1 MTAEQDVA
9 YLSALDLIDAYR
21 RRTLSPVEVT
31 AATLARIDRF
41 NPRLNAFITVAHE
54 SAMAEARAAEQAY
67 RDGTAG
73 LLAGVPMSIKD
84 LTPTK
89 GIRTTK
95 GSLVNPDWVPDFDA
109 PLVERVKR
117 DGAVILGKSNTPE
130 LGWKGDSGNRII
142 GPTHN
147 PWQQGKTAGGS
158 SGGAG
163 AAVAAG
169 LGPLAQGSDGAGSI
183 RIPAAFCGIFGIK
196 PSFGLVPQ
204 FPASAVGDVSHLG
217 PMTRTVRDA
226 ALMLDAIAGADD
238 RDRFSWSSGIDYLA
252 ACEGGVRGMRI
263 AWSPDL
269 GYATV
274 SPEILRRCE
283 AAVRTFVELGAEVVD
298 ASPGL
303 PDPFPISG
311 TMWGTAMAA
320 VFKENWEAV
329 KNLLDP
335 GMVRVIEASRDVSAV
350 EVQSLMQE
358 RTRYYEAFRAFL
370 APFDLLVT
378 PTLPCV
384 AFDAG
389 LDEPPVAERPYRIPL
404 DWTPF
409 TYPFNLTGNP
419 AATVPCGFVEGLP
432 VGLQLVGRFKDDA
445 TVLRA
450 AAALEAAMP
459 WTQTIPPDY
468 PA

>member
-31 AATLARIDRF
+31 AVTLARIDRL
-41 NPRLNAFITVAHE
+41 NPRLNAFITVSHE

-73 LLAGVPMSIKD
+73 RLAGVPLSIKD

-226 ALMLDAIAGADD
+226 ALMLNAIAGADD

-283 AAVRTFVELGAEVVD
+283 AAVQRFVDLGADVVE

-311 TMWGTAMAA
+311 TLWGTAMAA
-320 VFKENWEAV
+320 VFSENWEAV
-329 KNLLDP
+329 KDLLDP
-335 GMVRVIEASRDVSAV
+335 GMVRVIEASRHVSAV

-370 APFDLLVT
+370 EPFDLLLT

-389 LDEPPVAERPYRIPL
+389 LDEPPFAERPYRIPL

-432 VGLQLVGRFKDDA
+432 VGLQLVGRFKDDD

-450 AAALEAAMP
+450 AAAFEMAMP
-459 WTQTIPPDY
+459 WAQTIPPDY
-468 PA
+468 PV

>member
-31 AATLARIDRF
+31 AVTLARIDRL
-41 NPRLNAFITVAHE
+41 NPRLNAFITVSHE

-73 LLAGVPMSIKD
+73 RLAGVPLSIKD

-109 PLVERVKR
+109 PLVERVKG

-226 ALMLDAIAGADD
+226 ALMLNAIAGADD

-283 AAVRTFVELGAEVVD
+283 AAVQRFVDLGADVVE

-311 TMWGTAMAA
+311 TLWGTAMAA
-320 VFKENWEAV
+320 VFSENWEAV
-329 KNLLDP
+329 KDLLDP
-335 GMVRVIEASRDVSAV
+335 GMVRVIEASRHVSAV

-370 APFDLLVT
+370 EPFDLLLT

-389 LDEPPVAERPYRIPL
+389 LDEPPFAERPYRIPL

-432 VGLQLVGRFKDDA
+432 VGLQLVGRFKDDD

-450 AAALEAAMP
+450 AAAFEMAMP
-459 WTQTIPPDY
+459 WAQTIPPDY
-468 PA
+468 PV

>member
-21 RRTLSPVEVT
+21 RRALSPVEVT
-31 AATLARIDRF
+31 AVTLARIDRL
-41 NPRLNAFITVAHE
+41 NPRLKAFITVSHE

-283 AAVRTFVELGAEVVD
+283 AAVQRFVDLGADVVE

-311 TMWGTAMAA
+311 TLWGTAMAA
-320 VFKENWEAV
+320 VFSENWEAV
-329 KNLLDP
+329 KDLLDP